1 MNLPTVLTTNML
13 KNNGNILL
21 ISCLIICLCFS
32 ACDNK
37 PNEPSSQT
45 ESYSSSVLET
55 TSSQIDEQ
63 TKEML
68 WSDYYSPEV
77 LEELHK
83 GKNEYIVSLKED
95 EIYDIHFYL
104 PNKIEEYT
112 DSESK
117 TFDLYR
123 LLDDYNWQKEDD
135 CYYFDTDDMRVI
147 LRIQENSNKI
157 NKIFYEFVSID
168 NEEEYYYDFYGFLPT
183 DNVVVNISN
192 EQEQNYQVVGR
203 NDLYVSFDE
212 SIVLNYIFS
221 WISVR
226 PQTNPLIYLRLGI
239 HSSIYEY
246 HDEFH
251 VHIVNNVE

>member
-1 MNLPTVLTTNML
+1 ML

-45 ESYSSSVLET
+45 ESYSPSVLET
-55 TSSQIDEQ
+55 TSSQIDES
-63 TKEML
+63 TKEMS

-95 EIYDIHFYL
+95 ELYDIHLYL

-112 DSESK
+112 DSESQ

-135 CYYFDTDDMRVI
+135 YYYFDIDDIRII

-157 NKIFYEFVSID
+157 NKIFYEFVCKD
-168 NEEEYYYDFYGFLPT
+168 NEEKYYYDFYGFLPT

-192 EQEQNYQVVGR
+192 EQKQNYQVVGR

>member
-1 MNLPTVLTTNML
+1 ML
-13 KNNGNILL
+13 KDNRHIIL
-21 ISCLIICLCFS
+21 ITCLAFSLCFS

-37 PNEPSSQT
+37 PNEQSSQT
-45 ESYSSSVLET
+45 ESYSSNIIET

-157 NKIFYEFVSID
+157 NKIFYEFVSKD
-168 NEEEYYYDFYGFLPT
+168 NEEEYYYDFYGFHENLLHSI
-183 DNVVVNISN
+183 NISLQS
-192 EQEQNYQVVGR
+192 E
-203 NDLYVSFDE
+203 
-212 SIVLNYIFS
+212 
-221 WISVR
+221 
-226 PQTNPLIYLRLGI
+226 TIYLIPSCPSAALA
-239 HSSIYEY
+239 
-246 HDEFH
+246 
-251 VHIVNNVE
+251 